1 MKIVEPS
8 TRDKFQ
14 RYYELR
20 WKILRAPWNQPRGSE
35 QDELEQSSHHLMVTG
50 DNHAVIAVGRLH
62 FNSVRVAQIRYM
74 AVAIDQQRKGVGTL
88 LLNALENRAVELGA
102 TRIVLDARETALQ
115 FYRKNNYKPEGPG
128 HVLFNTITHV
138 CMTKSLDKLPG
149 FPDVPDHR
157 SKGMS

>member
-8 TRDKFQ
+8 TRDEFQ

-20 WKILRAPWNQPRGSE
+20 WKILRAPWNQHRGSE
-35 QDELEQSSHHLMVTG
+35 QDEREQSSHHLMIMG
-50 DNHAVIAVGRLH
+50 DNDTVIAVGRLH
-62 FNSVRVAQIRYM
+62 FNSVSVAQIRYM
-74 AVAIDQQRKGVGTL
+74 AVAADQQRKGVGTL
-88 LLNALENRAVELGA
+88 LLNALEKRAVELGA
-102 TRIVLDARETALQ
+102 ARIVLDARETALR
-115 FYRKNNYKPEGPG
+115 FYRKNDYKAEGPG

-138 CMTKSLDKLPG
+138 SMTKSLDRLPG